1 MAAAQ
6 TKETSVTLRLS
17 EKARAKLA
25 EQAARSG
32 QDISAIASD
41 LVEHAVTQPTVDEV
55 LAPFRRQ
62 VAESGMSDEELDAFL
77 RAELDAHRRERKAK
91 SP

>member
-6 TKETSVTLRLS
+6 TTETSVTLRLS

>member
-6 TKETSVTLRLS
+6 TTETSVTLRLS

-62 VAESGMSDEELDAFL
+62 VAESGMNDEELDAFL